1 MNELKLS
8 VRAGLVRW
16 QPILAKGWVS
26 ITYPFWMWSEAC
38 KITNTNAADRAAAY
52 AADDPIPDPI
62 GISELTYI
70 LAVVPYFKLAPRSV

>member
-1 MNELKLS
+1 
-8 VRAGLVRW
+8 
-16 QPILAKGWVS
+16 
-26 ITYPFWMWSEAC
+26 MWSEAC